1 MPGGVH
7 ETGKAGGTAKMSEQE
22 NPSLPKPRG
31 WEGAH
36 LDGLK
41 DNEKRE
47 LGEFMPNDLHLVFNR
62 IITII
67 NGPVMR

>member
-1 MPGGVH
+1 MKVD
-7 ETGKAGGTAKMSEQE
+7 
-22 NPSLPKPRG
+22 
-31 WEGAH
+31 AH

-47 LGEFMPNDLHLVFNR
+47 LGEFMPNDPHLVLNR